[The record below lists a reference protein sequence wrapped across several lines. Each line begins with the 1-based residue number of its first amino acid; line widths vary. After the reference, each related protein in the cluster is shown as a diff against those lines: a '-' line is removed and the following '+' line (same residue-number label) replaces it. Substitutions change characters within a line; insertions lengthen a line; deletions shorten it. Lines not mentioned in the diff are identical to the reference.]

1 MNNDRNKTAR
11 LAGLIYL
18 VTVFTGIFHLVYVPT
33 KLIVWKDSS
42 QTLENLINNEFLFR
56 FGITA
61 EVIMLIAFLLLPI
74 VLYKLLNQV
83 NQNYAKLM
91 VVFVFISIPFSFA
104 NVLKKFS
111 VLTLIKKPDYLQN
124 LSTEEIQTQLMFFL
138 DSYSDGINVSQVFWG
153 LWLMPFGYLVYKSG
167 FLPKI
172 LGVFLIVGG
181 VGYLI
186 EFFAGFLIS
195 NYYNTMIP
203 KILKLPSTVGEI
215 GTCLWLLIMGT
226 NKLNIGK
233 NSGKHHA

>member
-42 QTLENLINNEFLFR
+42 QTFENLINNEYLFR

-91 VVFVFISIPFSFA
+91 VVFVFISIPFSFT
-104 NVLKKFS
+104 NMLNKFS
-111 VLTLIKKPDYLQN
+111 VLTLIKKPDYLQD

-138 DSYSDGINVSQVFWG
+138 DSYSNGIDVSQVFWG

-172 LGVFLIVGG
+172 LGIFLIAGG
-181 VGYLI
+181 IGYLI
-186 EFFAGFLIS
+186 QFFAGFLIP
-195 NYYNTMIP
+195 NYYDTIVP
-203 KILKLPSTVGEI
+203 KIAKLPSTIGEI
-215 GTCLWLLIMGT
+215 GICLWLLIVGAKSHIFKRKAD
-226 NKLNIGK
+226 NNI
-233 NSGKHHA
+233 

>member
-33 KLIVWKDSS
+33 KLIVWNDSS

-111 VLTLIKKPDYLQN
+111 ILTLIKKPDYLQN

-195 NYYNTMIP
+195 NYYNTIIP
-203 KILKLPSTVGEI
+203 TIAKLPSTVGEI

-233 NSGKHHA
+233 NSG